1 MRLRPECPKLQGID
15 ILEQRIRQKHQKAW
29 LLIDHPCGRVTAVVP
44 RDSLDPCVLTL
55 SFAMIND
62 SPDVAA
68 EYVLNKTL
76 DHGASNV

>member
-1 MRLRPECPKLQGID
+1 MKLQQGIE

-29 LLIDHPCGRVTAVVP
+29 LLVDYPCDCVTAVVP
-44 RDSLDPCVLTL
+44 RDGFDPCALTL

-68 EYVLNKTL
+68 EYVLNKIP
-76 DHGASNV
+76 DHGACNV